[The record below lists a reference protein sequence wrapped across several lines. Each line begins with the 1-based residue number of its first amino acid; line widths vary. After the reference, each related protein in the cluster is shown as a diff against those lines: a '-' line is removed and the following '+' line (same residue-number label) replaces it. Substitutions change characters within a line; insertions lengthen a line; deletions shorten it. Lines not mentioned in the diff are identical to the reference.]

1 MFHEA
6 PLVAHGE
13 SPQTMADEVQ
23 RMIDQLQRAGSA
35 ERRREQELNAF
46 FETAS
51 IGLHW
56 VGPDGIIQWANQAE
70 LKMLGYSKE
79 EYEGHHIAEFHADNE
94 VITDIFTRLHRRERL
109 KDYEAR
115 LRCKDGSI
123 RYVLIDSTVLWEQ
136 GRFVHTQCF
145 TRDITDQ
152 KRIEQELLSS
162 EKRMRQVMSLM
173 PAAVYTCDEAGRIT
187 YFNDHAVKLWGRA
200 PKLNDEEEKY
210 SGSIRIWG
218 VDGSPIPRG
227 EAPMALTVNTGKH
240 IRNAEVMIE
249 RPDGSRIAA
258 IANINP
264 VYNEDGRLCGA
275 INVFQDVTG
284 IKQAEEDKR
293 HLAAIIESSAD
304 AIISKDLNGIIRS
317 WNHGAERVFGY
328 TAEEVIGK
336 PVTILVPLDRYDEES
351 SSLARIRRGETV
363 DRYDTIRRA
372 KDGRL
377 LDVSLRVSP
386 IRDAEGKI
394 VGASKIARNITQ
406 RKTTEAALQEATDA
420 LAMANEELE
429 RRVTDRTAELKQAN
443 AALHEQMEEQKRLQE
458 QLRQA
463 QKLESVGTLAGGI
476 AHDFNNLLNIIKG
489 YAGLIQHQIAT
500 PEEIPDS
507 LAVIHE
513 TVDRG
518 ADVVRQLLTLA
529 RKTEAKLASTNAN
542 DVISELGSL
551 LQETFPKTIDI
562 VVELEVNSPAIL
574 ADPHQ
579 ISQALLNLSV
589 NARDAMPLGGKLS
602 LRTKAV
608 DGSKLANHEASPQQ
622 YVCVELADTGTGME
636 AAIRE
641 RIFEPFFT
649 TKGIGEGTGLGLSI
663 VYGIVK
669 NHKGFIDVESEPGR
683 GSLFRVYLPAWRL
696 EQTRSM
702 DEMPDAKLA
711 APIVSGR
718 GTILVVEDEVAMV
731 SLLRNDLRQSG
742 YDVHVATD
750 GEQAIELYRRL
761 KNDIDVVLLDL
772 GLPKISGWDVISE
785 MKQENPSVKVIVASG
800 YIEPAF
806 KAKIAAAG
814 VKVFVEK
821 PYVHADLIQLIH
833 SSLSENCR

>member
-1 MFHEA
+1 M
-6 PLVAHGE
+6 
-13 SPQTMADEVQ
+13 SDKVQ
-23 RMIDQLQRAGSA
+23 WMIDQLQRAGSA
-35 ERRREQELNAF
+35 ERRREHELNAF

-94 VITDIFTRLHRRERL
+94 VIADIFTRLHRRERL
-109 KDYEAR
+109 KDYQAR

-162 EKRMRQVMSLM
+162 EKRLRQVMSLM

-240 IRNAEVMIE
+240 IRNVEVMIE

-317 WNHGAERVFGY
+317 WNQGAERVFGY

-406 RKTTEAALQEATDA
+406 RKTTEAALQKATDA
-420 LAMANEELE
+420 LAKANEELE
-429 RRVTDRTAELKQAN
+429 RRVTDRTAELEEAN

-476 AHDFNNLLNIIKG
+476 AHDFNNLLNIIRG

-500 PEEIPDS
+500 PEEIPAS
-507 LAVIHE
+507 LVVIHE
-513 TVDRG
+513 TVNRG

-542 DVISELGSL
+542 DVISELGNL

-562 VVELEVNSPAIL
+562 VVELEVNSPPIL

-602 LRTKAV
+602 LRTKTV
-608 DGSKLANHEASPQQ
+608 DGSKLNNHEANPEQ

-663 VYGIVK
+663 VYAIVK
-669 NHKGFIDVESEPGR
+669 NHMGFIDVESEPGR
-683 GSLFRVYLPAWRL
+683 GSLFRVYLPACRL

-718 GTILVVEDEVAMV
+718 GTIFVVEDELAMV

-761 KNDIDVVLLDL
+761 KNNIDVVLLDL

-821 PYVHADLIQLIH
+821 PYVHADLLQLIH
-833 SSLSENCR
+833 SSLSEK

>member
-1 MFHEA
+1 M
-6 PLVAHGE
+6 G
-13 SPQTMADEVQ
+13 DKVQ
-23 RMIDQLQRAGSA
+23 WMIDQLQRAGSA

-94 VITDIFTRLHRRERL
+94 VIADIFTRLHRRERL

-240 IRNAEVMIE
+240 IRNVEVMIE

-275 INVFQDVTG
+275 ISVFQDVTG

-420 LAMANEELE
+420 LAKANEELE

-458 QLRQA
+458 QLRQS

-489 YAGLIQHQIAT
+489 YAGLIQQQIAT

-513 TVDRG
+513 TVNRG

-542 DVISELGSL
+542 DVISELGNL
-551 LQETFPKTIDI
+551 LQETFPRTINID
-562 VVELEVNSPAIL
+562 VELEVNSPPIL

-608 DGSKLANHEASPQQ
+608 DGSKLKNREAKPEQ

-669 NHKGFIDVESEPGR
+669 NHMGFIDVKSEPGR
-683 GSLFRVYLPAWRL
+683 GSLFRVYLPACRL

-711 APIVSGR
+711 APIVNGR
-718 GTILVVEDEVAMV
+718 GTILVVEDELAMV

-761 KNDIDVVLLDL
+761 KNNIDVVLLDL
-772 GLPKISGWDVISE
+772 GLPKISGWDVISM

-821 PYVHADLIQLIH
+821 PYVHADLLQLIH
-833 SSLSENCR
+833 SSLSEK